1 MAVPSLRIPVT
12 ADVTGFQDA
21 MTKTST
27 IVGTATRQISS
38 RVIEMNAGFLAS
50 QGAAGGATLA
60 FGRLLPVVGQVIL
73 AYKAVTDVI
82 GLMTYA
88 TELAKAR
95 IAEFNEIAA
104 QANASGFSTDFFQRI
119 TKSGGEARDKI
130 DDLTAALQKFNV
142 ASTDKLGGSDIQ
154 QRLKTLTDAGNFSGN
169 TGVAQLGSANDSE
182 GKLRAIVSLID
193 QAQQKGERLA
203 AIDLTKTAFGDS
215 VARALQSDSGY
226 LDDMLKRA
234 DAMSSAKIVSPEDV
248 GRAIELKERMDEAQK
263 ILADKW
269 KPIQDDLAT
278 LGMNYHA
285 SWVNITSDMAA
296 AVGYAT
302 QLYQALKQVPDWFA
316 KSIGGASIFSAITN
330 ATTTPES
337 RAASE
342 ASLGISSDPK
352 DIGMVTANAQLTA
365 ALQNHANVTNAMRQ
379 ATDVSFAVQKDTSK
393 DPAKKTADDAAD
405 AYDRAQDAVEK
416 LTAKTNAE
424 TDAVGKGA
432 EVLAEYEAQAKLDVA
447 AKQAGIAVTQQVQD
461 HMQDLAQDAGDA
473 ADALAK
479 AKVAS
484 DISRGSQTAFL
495 TPEDLAIANQL
506 KGIYGD
512 DIPAALAS
520 SEAAALRF
528 NNAIKDLGSLGQQV
542 NSQFFVDFETQI
554 RNGATAMQALQ
565 TAGVNALGAIANKLT
580 KMAADNLWSSAFG
593 GSSSGAGGFL
603 SSLFKIGGTSTPN
616 TAAMNTS
623 NATLAN
629 GTGGAFYGPG
639 FASGTDNAPGGLAL
653 IGENGPEIMNV
664 PKGAQ
669 IIPNSVLRNNGGG
682 GVNSNVNFTINA
694 PNADAAGL
702 AKLQVQL
709 NQLQAELP
717 ARVVSAVTMAQ
728 KKRQL

>member
-565 TAGVNALGAIANKLT
+565 TAGVNALGAIADKLT

-653 IGENGPEIMNV
+653 IGENGPEIMKV
-664 PKGAQ
+664 PSGTR
-669 IIPNSVLRNNGGG
+669 LEFG
-682 GVNSNVNFTINA
+682 
-694 PNADAAGL
+694 
-702 AKLQVQL
+702 
-709 NQLQAELP
+709 
-717 ARVVSAVTMAQ
+717 MAYPG
-728 KKRQL
+728 